1 MFEKCNP
8 GHPDKFSDVISGA
21 IVDEAYRLNPN
32 CKIAVEILLGHGVCH
47 IISETSEKIDKNF
60 VYNTVHRICQND
72 NIYVLYDE
80 YLQDPILASNQKGRT
95 RCGDNGI
102 FKGVPVTSEEQTL
115 TNIAKQIYDTFPYD
129 GKYVLDKDKL
139 IVCQSHCNS
148 KELLVTLQNKYPQ
161 YNITVN
167 PLGDWTGSISVDAGA
182 VNRKLGSDMAQ
193 SATGGGINGKDISK
207 ADVSVNIYCF
217 LEAQKR
223 NQVIT
228 ASCAIGDESITFHSD
243 SGDTWTLDYQKIVKI
258 AKDYI
263 DSLGGFEKFAEWGLV
278 RPK

>member
-1 MFEKCNP
+1 MFEKTNKF
-8 GHPDKFSDVISGA
+8 HPDKVVDSLSGA
-21 IVDEAYRLNPN
+21 LVDEAYRLNPD

-47 IISETSEKIDKNF
+47 IISETSEKLDKNF
-60 VYNTVHRICQND
+60 VYDTVHRICQND

-80 YLQDPILASNQKGRT
+80 YFQDPILASNQKDKV

-102 FKGVPVTSEEQTL
+102 FKGVPITEEEQRL
-115 TNIAKQIYDTFPYD
+115 TDIAKEITDLFPYD
-129 GKYVLDKDKL
+129 GKYVLDNDKL

-148 KELLVTLQNKYPQ
+148 KQLLKTLQSKYPE
-161 YNITVN
+161 YNIIVN
-167 PLGDWTGSISVDAGA
+167 PLGDWTGGPSVDTGA

-223 NQVIT
+223 NEVVI
-228 ASCAIGDESITFHSD
+228 ASCAIGDEKVTFTSS

-263 DSLGGFEKFAEWGLV
+263 DSLGGFEKFSEWGLV